1 VGTVYLA
8 GENFS
13 DFHLTTDYCSSNPID
28 VGQSC
33 WIEVKFIPGNTS
45 ESFAQLVIPSA
56 AGLEFT
62 VSLSGYAAQLFAD
75 GFETGD
81 TSSWVMPLA
90 KVTPKARAI
99 QVSPSSVL
107 FNQVDIGA
115 EAGLRIVT
123 VSNDTVEPAY
133 LYALRIL
140 GDDALEFAI
149 DFDSCSSQWLEPG
162 QSCTIGL
169 TMLTINEGNFSAEL
183 VVPASSA
190 EEQQPWPIPITG
202 TVRWP

>member
-1 VGTVYLA
+1 
-8 GENFS
+8 
-13 DFHLTTDYCSSNPID
+13 
-28 VGQSC
+28 
-33 WIEVKFIPGNTS
+33 
-45 ESFAQLVIPSA
+45 
-56 AGLEFT
+56 
-62 VSLSGYAAQLFAD
+62 LFAD

-81 TSSWVMPLA
+81 TSSWVTPLA
-90 KVTPKARAI
+90 EVTPQTKVTPKAKAI

-115 EAGLRIVT
+115 EAGSRIVT
-123 VSNDTVEPAY
+123 VRNDTKEPAY
-133 LYALRIL
+133 LDALWIL

-149 DFDSCSSQWLEPG
+149 DFDFCSSQWLEPG

-183 VVPASSA
+183 VIPASVA
-190 EEQQPWPIPITG
+190 EEQQPWPIAITG

>member
-1 VGTVYLA
+1 
-8 GENFS
+8 
-13 DFHLTTDYCSSNPID
+13 
-28 VGQSC
+28 
-33 WIEVKFIPGNTS
+33 
-45 ESFAQLVIPSA
+45 
-56 AGLEFT
+56 
-62 VSLSGYAAQLFAD
+62 
-75 GFETGD
+75 
-81 TSSWVMPLA
+81 M
-90 KVTPKARAI
+90 
-99 QVSPSSVL
+99 QVAPPSVL

-123 VSNDTVEPAY
+123 VRNDTGEPAH
-133 LYALRIL
+133 LDALWIQ

-183 VVPASSA
+183 VVPASVA